1 VVVAVSKLS
10 NDLEKTRNIGI
21 IAHIDAGKTT
31 TTERILFYTG
41 KTHKIGNVDEG
52 NTEMDWMVQ
61 EQERGITITS
71 AATTCFWKDFQ
82 INIIDT
88 PGHVDFTI
96 EVERSLR
103 VLDGAVG
110 VFCAVSGVQPQS
122 ETVWRQADKYKVPRI
137 AFVNKMDRMG
147 ANFSNAVSMIRA
159 KLHANPIPIQIP
171 IGAEDSF
178 RGCIDLITDKAYVWN
193 ADTDGSDFQIKD
205 VPADMVMEF
214 EKAKEN
220 LISAVA
226 DLDETIADLYLSGKK
241 ITADQLHTSLRSI
254 TLSMKGT
261 PVVCGA
267 SFKNIGV
274 QPLIDSVVSYLPSP
288 LDVAAVDA
296 HDPSDL
302 SKIIP
307 VKADPTAPLAV
318 LVFKIQSDPFMGSM
332 AYVRIYSGILKKG
345 EALLNA
351 SKNKKEKIGRLL
363 RVHANQKQD
372 VDEVPCGEIAA
383 IVGLKFSTTG
393 DTLCEIARPLLLE
406 SIQFPDPVIAIA
418 IEPKTKAD
426 EVKLLDSLKRLA
438 LEDPSFRISVNE
450 ETGQTLI
457 SGMGELH
464 LEIITD
470 RLTREFNV
478 AANVGRPQVS
488 YKESV
493 SKKALAEH
501 RYQRAVAGKAAYAHV
516 VIEVAPGEN
525 GSGIAFK
532 SLLSLAQMPQP
543 YATAIEQGVR
553 DALLNGGLGSY
564 PVTDIK
570 VSLVGGSFDEKDSSD
585 VAFKLASSMAL
596 KEACRQAG
604 PVLLEPIMSIEIVV
618 PEEYMSQ
625 IIGDLNA
632 RRGRVLSM
640 SDRVGNKVVQ
650 GEAPLSQTF
659 GYATAMRSLSQ
670 GRATYS
676 MEPLRYEVVPPNL
689 TEGIIGRF
697 V

>member
-1 VVVAVSKLS
+1 MAT
-10 NDLEKTRNIGI
+10 DLEKTRNIGI

-52 NTEMDWMVQ
+52 NTQMDWMVQ

-147 ANFSNAVSMIRA
+147 ANFSNAVSMIRS

-178 RGCIDLITDKAYVWN
+178 RGCVDLIADKAYLWN
-193 ADTDGSDFQIKD
+193 SDSDGSEFEIKD
-205 VPADMVMEF
+205 VPGDMMAEF
-214 EKAKEN
+214 TKAKEN

-226 DLDETIADLYLSGKK
+226 ELDDEIAELYLSGKK
-241 ITADQLHTSLRSI
+241 ISADQLHSSLRSI

-267 SFKNIGV
+267 SFKNVGV
-274 QPLIDSVVSYLPSP
+274 QPLLDSVVTYLPSP
-288 LDVAAVDA
+288 LDVPPVEA
-296 HDPSDL
+296 HDPADA
-302 SKIIP
+302 SKKIL
-307 VKADPTAPLAV
+307 VKADPSAPLAA

-332 AYVRIYSGILKKG
+332 AYVRIYSGVLEKG
-345 EALLNA
+345 EALFNP
-351 SKNKKEKIGRLL
+351 SKQKKEKIGRLL

-372 VDEVPCGEIAA
+372 VEEIAAGEIAA

-393 DTLCEIARPLLLE
+393 DTLCEVERPLLLE
-406 SIQFPDPVIAIA
+406 SIQFPDPVISVA

-426 EVKLLDSLKRLA
+426 EEKLLESLKRLA
-438 LEDPSFRISVNE
+438 LEDPSFKLSSNE

-478 AANVGRPQVS
+478 SANVGRPQVS
-488 YKESV
+488 YKESI
-493 SKKALAEH
+493 SQKATAEN
-501 RYQRAVAGKAAYAHV
+501 RYQKAVAGKAAYAHV
-516 VIEVAPGEN
+516 VIQVEPGEN
-525 GSGIAFK
+525 GSGISFK
-532 SLLSLAQMPQP
+532 SLLSAAAMPAV
-543 YATAIEQGVR
+543 YSAAIEQGVR
-553 DALLNGGLGSY
+553 DALLNGVLGSY

-570 VSLVGGSFDEKDSSD
+570 VSLIGGSYDEKDSSD

-697 V
+697 I

>member
-1 VVVAVSKLS
+1 MSKLS